1 MYGGGQQ
8 LDPPRRAHVNTMT
21 DTIIANL
28 PEAGLR
34 SVMRALLSFHPELTS
49 GLELETEKYLLR
61 TNDDGGYSS
70 KPTAELQKRV
80 RCMLGCGM
88 AFESVGALSA
98 LVDRFKGRVE
108 RGEEGGLNGHRE
120 ANGQKDEEEE
130 EEEEEEE
137 VTAESV
143 EGDLIQATTAMEKE
157 LVTAEGSR
165 TLSDYEKHF
174 VQGLI
179 SSLQACR
186 SAYDSSSNN
195 NNNKAFPFA
204 RGLAALKALDAEDEA
219 HHAHAEDLG
228 LIELTP
234 FAACGDDAGRLETFR
249 VGERAVPRLF
259 GGLWQLSGPAWGTAP
274 QARIVD
280 HFTNYVN
287 WGFTAY
293 DMADH
298 YGDAE
303 IGKFRAACSHPEI
316 LFAATKYCVFNPVVI
331 TPTVVHANVSE
342 RCRRLQTDKLD
353 LLQFHWQNYH
363 DPQYVEALK
372 LLEADPRV
380 SNLGLCNF
388 DTEHM
393 EIVLREGVQIKTN
406 QVQFSIIDSRPTVK
420 MAAVC
425 ESYDVKLLTYGTLC
439 GGFLADQWLDQP
451 EPEPFHWEMTP
462 SQRKY
467 REAILTWGNWA
478 LFQTLLHTLAAIGN
492 KHGVSISNVA
502 TRWVLDF
509 PYVGAVIVGS
519 RMGISEWADDNFAAY
534 GWSLDEEDRENIEKV
549 LAQSNRDKMVEAMG
563 DCGGEYR

>member
-1 MYGGGQQ
+1 
-8 LDPPRRAHVNTMT
+8 MT

-70 KPTAELQKRV
+70 KPTAELQKRKDE
-80 RCMLGCGM
+80 GQ
-88 AFESVGALSA
+88 E
-98 LVDRFKGRVE
+98 E
-108 RGEEGGLNGHRE
+108 EEGEEG
-120 ANGQKDEEEE
+120 EEEK
-130 EEEEEEE
+130 

-186 SAYDSSSNN
+186 GAYDNSNN

-303 IGKFRAACSHPEI
+303 IVFGKFRAACSHPEI

-534 GWSLDEEDRENIEKV
+534 GWSLDEEDRDNIEKV

>member
-1 MYGGGQQ
+1 MSVGGT
-8 LDPPRRAHVNTMT
+8 LYSLEPPRRAHVNTMT

-34 SVMRALLSFHPELTS
+34 SVMRALMSFHPELTS

-61 TNDDGGYSS
+61 TNDSFTG
-70 KPTAELQKRV
+70 PTAELQKRV

-88 AFESVGALSA
+88 AFESIAALSA
-98 LVDRFKGRVE
+98 LVDHFKTRVE
-108 RGEEGGLNGHRE
+108 RGEPAEADGNDNGD
-120 ANGQKDEEEE
+120 A
-130 EEEEEEE
+130 
-137 VTAESV
+137 TAASV
-143 EGDLIQATTAMEKE
+143 EGDLIQATTAMERE
-157 LVTAEGSR
+157 LMTADGSR

-186 SAYDSSSNN
+186 SVFARAGR
-195 NNNKAFPFA
+195 AFPFA
-204 RGLAALKALDAEDEA
+204 RGLAALKAMDAEDEA
-219 HHAHAEDLG
+219 HHANADELG
-228 LIELTP
+228 MIELTP
-234 FAACGDDAGRLETFR
+234 FAACGDACARLETFR

-274 QARIVD
+274 QAKIVE

-303 IGKFRAACSHPEI
+303 IVFGKFRAACSHPEI
-316 LFAATKYCVFNPVVI
+316 LFASTKYCVFNPVVI
-331 TPTVVHANVSE
+331 TPAVVHANVSE
-342 RCRRLQTDKLD
+342 RCRRLKADKLD

-363 DPQYVEALK
+363 DPQYIEALK
-372 LLEADPRV
+372 LLEIDPRV

-393 EIVLREGVQIKTN
+393 EIVLREGVRIQTN

-425 ESYDVKLLTYGTLC
+425 ESYGVKLLTYGTLC

-451 EPEPFHWEMTP
+451 EPEPFSCEMTP

-467 REAILTWGNWA
+467 CEAILTWGSWS
-478 LFQTLLHTLAAIGN
+478 LFQTLLRTLSEIGA

-519 RMGISEWADDNFAAY
+519 RMGISERADDNFAAY
-534 GWSLDEEDRENIEKV
+534 GWTLDEEDRDAIEQV
-549 LAQSNRDKMVEAMG
+549 LTQSNRDKMIEAMG